1 MKKIILFSLMS
12 LFCVEVFAQVRFFE
26 GTWEEALAKA
36 KQENKVLMVDFYT
49 TWCGPCKLMTKTT
62 FADTNLGDFVNQ
74 NFIAYKIDCEKGEG
88 FQLAEKY
95 EIEGYPTICFIDK
108 SGKLIAQE
116 VGFKK
121 AEAFLEIVKRYK

>member
-95 EIEGYPTICFIDK
+95 EIEGY
-108 SGKLIAQE
+108 
-116 VGFKK
+116 
-121 AEAFLEIVKRYK
+121 